1 MSVLFSD
8 IGFCRLGTVPGW
20 PPHDPAAVHYF
31 CCHCHAL
38 RFIRIDRVKR
48 SLADHQRVEKEMKI
62 LYAIW
67 VLLVIGFVGGSL
79 SPARADTSGLVG
91 HLTKQLGVT
100 EEQATGGSG
109 SVFALAKSKLSPS
122 DFSQVAGVVP
132 EMDSLLG
139 AAPKAE
145 SKGGGAGT
153 AASGASSMMGS
164 GGSGLGGLA
173 SLAGPFSQ
181 LGLSP
186 DMIGKFVP
194 SILEFVGGKGGS
206 SVQSL
211 LAGVLK

>member
-1 MSVLFSD
+1 
-8 IGFCRLGTVPGW
+8 
-20 PPHDPAAVHYF
+20 
-31 CCHCHAL
+31 
-38 RFIRIDRVKR
+38 
-48 SLADHQRVEKEMKI
+48 VEKEMKMPS
-62 LYAIW
+62 AIW
-67 VLLVIGFVGGSL
+67 GLLVIGLVGGSL
-79 SPARADTSGLVG
+79 SSAHADTSGLVV
-91 HLTKQLGVT
+91 HLTKQLGVS

-109 SVFALAKSKLSPS
+109 AIFGLAKSRLSPS

-145 SKGGGAGT
+145 SKGGVSG
-153 AASGASSMMGS
+153 AASSAASSMLGS
-164 GGSGLGGLA
+164 GGGSLGGLA

-206 SVQSL
+206 GVQSL